1 MGGNIHNSY
10 AVTVSKG
17 PRSSFVE
24 NRTEAILQS
33 LESERN
39 RGKERDWKQAA
50 ETAEKEITMLRE
62 RLGVAEQE
70 V

>member
-17 PRSSFVE
+17 PRASLSE
-24 NRTEAILQS
+24 NRTEALLQS
-33 LESERN
+33 LEGERN
-39 RGKERDWKQAA
+39 KERDWKQTA
-50 ETAEKEITMLRE
+50 ETAEKEIAMLRE